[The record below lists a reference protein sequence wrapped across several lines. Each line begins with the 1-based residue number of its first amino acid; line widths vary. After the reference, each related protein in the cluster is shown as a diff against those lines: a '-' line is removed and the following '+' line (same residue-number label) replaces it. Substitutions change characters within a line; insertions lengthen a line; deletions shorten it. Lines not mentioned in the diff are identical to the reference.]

1 MYILKSEPWRL
12 IIRVL
17 FKRNF
22 IRSSDSEQKLTENN
36 LSLSTKNTYSQA
48 LFELASENNL
58 INDIEK
64 QVISILGL
72 VNNSMDF
79 KDLIKDPTNKI
90 EDQLNVINKISDH
103 FKFNELLKKFLGFI
117 ITKRRFFYVEKI
129 LNDFLNI
136 CSKARGEIQAELSA
150 AKELNESEVNNIK
163 NELSNTF
170 GSNIKLNHKY
180 DPGLIGGLV
189 IKIGSTMIDT
199 SIKNKLQKLEKKM
212 IEA

>member
-1 MYILKSEPWRL
+1 M
-12 IIRVL
+12 
-17 FKRNF
+17 
-22 IRSSDSEQKLTENN
+22 
-36 LSLSTKNTYSQA
+36 
-48 LFELASENNL
+48 ASENNL

-136 CSKARGEIQAELSA
+136 CSNSRGEIQAELSA
-150 AKELNESEVNNIK
+150 AKDLNESEINNIK

-170 GSNIKLNHKY
+170 GSNIKLNHTY
-180 DPGLIGGLV
+180 DPSLIGGLI
-189 IKIGSTMIDT
+189 IKVGSIMIDT
-199 SIKNKLQKLEKKM
+199 SIKNKLQQIEKKM